1 MANQLER
8 SMSEQLTLLCMHPWF
23 GQPEEELLPGRPED
37 YRIEQQAP
45 DWFVVHG
52 PGGHVV
58 HSGLGP
64 VQILPARHG

>member
-1 MANQLER
+1 
-8 SMSEQLTLLCMHPWF
+8 MSEQLTLLCMHPWF

-45 DWFVVHG
+45 DWFVVRG
-52 PGGHVV
+52 PGGQVV

>member
-1 MANQLER
+1 
-8 SMSEQLTLLCMHPWF
+8 MSEQLTLLCMHPWF

-45 DWFVVHG
+45 DWFVVRG

>member
-1 MANQLER
+1 
-8 SMSEQLTLLCMHPWF
+8 MSEQLTLLCMHPWF

-45 DWFVVHG
+45 DWFVVRG
-52 PGGHVV
+52 PGGQVV

-64 VQILPARHG
+64 VQILPAHHG